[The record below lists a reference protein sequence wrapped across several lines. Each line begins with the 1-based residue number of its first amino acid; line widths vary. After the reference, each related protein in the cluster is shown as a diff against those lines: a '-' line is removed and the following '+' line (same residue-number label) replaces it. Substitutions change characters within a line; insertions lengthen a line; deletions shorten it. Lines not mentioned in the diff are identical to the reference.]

1 MYGPPIV
8 SVAPTSKKMIT
19 IKDLFDIALTTLAF
33 LSFGMFVIQVIMCL
47 TMAKQSYGGDMT
59 MMPMEMIPAS
69 AAGLEGEILKFF
81 SDANPTEFLVHF
93 SQLTEVDTT
102 EVEVRSKLSL
112 SISFHHTI

>member
-1 MYGPPIV
+1 MNCLQGYNYPTGGSYGASGYSTSNSHSHPPVYGPPIV
-8 SVAPTSKKMIT
+8 SIAPTSKKMIT

-69 AAGLEGEILKFF
+69 AAGLDGEILNLF
-81 SDANPTEFLVHF
+81 
-93 SQLTEVDTT
+93 
-102 EVEVRSKLSL
+102 
-112 SISFHHTI
+112 